1 MEQDMIFH
9 GMAFEKSLNT
19 ILLVPRNSVKRD
31 GFNISAFCSPVS
43 TNINAMMFCRL
54 SVAELNTSGS
64 LFLSLHIKWN
74 ISILTMIFLEGIL

>member
-1 MEQDMIFH
+1 MLVLYKGNIVFNKYRWNGGHNFSMEWH
-9 GMAFEKSLNT
+9 LKESLNT

-54 SVAELNTSGS
+54 SVARATL
-64 LFLSLHIKWN
+64 
-74 ISILTMIFLEGIL
+74 LEASFCLCT